1 MGSFSASFSV
11 LIRMSLG
18 FFFPFLQDHGAELTV
33 IVALSPFQSVY
44 DCVFDFSLSVLAE
57 PDAGLF

>member
-1 MGSFSASFSV
+1 
-11 LIRMSLG
+11 MSLG